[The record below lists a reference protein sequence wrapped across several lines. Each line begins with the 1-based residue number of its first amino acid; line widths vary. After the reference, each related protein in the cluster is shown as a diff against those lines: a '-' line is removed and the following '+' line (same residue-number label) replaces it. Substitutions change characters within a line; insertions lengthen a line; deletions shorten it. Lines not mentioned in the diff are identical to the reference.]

1 MAGIYR
7 RGKIYWARAQR
18 HNAEYRRSLK
28 TADRAIAEKRLRAWL
43 DELDAIAWG
52 EKPKRSY
59 AEAEERFVREH
70 LTTIKPGAAKRY
82 GVSLKHLSEH
92 FAGKMIDAANSS
104 AELSAFETK
113 RRSQGVSPSTIRRDL
128 ACLSSLVTSC
138 MDWEWLD
145 ENKVPAYLRRR
156 SKRGLK
162 EGQPRTRYFTEAE
175 ETALIENASSE
186 CQWAIILAIETGLR
200 LDELFGLK
208 WVQINRERSLIDTT
222 RRTKSGRPR
231 PVPLSQ
237 RAARILAQLPRYL
250 DSPFVLVNPE
260 TRTRYVQMDKGFK
273 AAARRGGIKDVR
285 WHDLRRTAGCRW
297 LQRDGKSMEEVSGLL
312 GHSSVTV
319 TEKSYAFLDLEQVAQ
334 SLSGRTFLGTGTA
347 DSA

>member
-1 MAGIYR
+1 MAGLYR

-18 HNAEYRRSLK
+18 DGREHRRSLK
-28 TADRAIAEKRLRAWL
+28 TADRGIAQKRHRIWL
-43 DELDAIAWG
+43 DELDATAWG
-52 EKPKRSY
+52 DKPRRSY
-59 AEAEERFVREH
+59 IEAEERFIREH
-70 LTTIKPGAAKRY
+70 LTTIKPRSAKRY
-82 GVSLKHLSEH
+82 GDSLVHLSEH
-92 FAGKMIDAANSS
+92 FTGKMIDAANSS

-113 RRSQGVSPSTIRRDL
+113 RRTQGVSPSTIRRDL
-128 ACLSSLVTSC
+128 ACLSSMVTSC
-138 MDWEWLD
+138 VDWEWLD

-175 ETALIENASSE
+175 EALLIEHATE
-186 CQWAIILAIETGLR
+186 CQPAIILAVETGLR

-208 WVQINRERSLIDTT
+208 WAQIDRDRGLIDTL

-231 PVPLSQ
+231 PVPLSA
-237 RAARILAQLPRYL
+237 RSARILAQLPRYL

-260 TRTRYVQMDKGFK
+260 TRTRYVQMEKGFK
-273 AAARRGGIKDVR
+273 AAARRAGVKDVR

-319 TEKSYAFLDLEQVAQ
+319 TEKCYAFLNLEVVAQ

-347 DSA
+347 D